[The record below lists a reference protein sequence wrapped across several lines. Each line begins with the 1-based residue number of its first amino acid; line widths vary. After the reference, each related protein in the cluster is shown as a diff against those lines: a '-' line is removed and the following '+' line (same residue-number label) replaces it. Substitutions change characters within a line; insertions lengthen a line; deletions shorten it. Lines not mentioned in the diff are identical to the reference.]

1 MMVTTPVP
9 TYKRRRKKSA
19 QMEPEDRITKEGAWL
34 IASQNISR
42 NDIYT
47 INLHNFYAAYSH
59 ECIV

>member
-1 MMVTTPVP
+1 
-9 TYKRRRKKSA
+9 
-19 QMEPEDRITKEGAWL
+19 MEPEDRITKEGAWL